1 MKTLGLIG
9 GISWVSTLDYYRYI
23 NMGINEQLGANNFA
37 RCIIH
42 SFNYQDI
49 IDRNVAQDHEGLFAM
64 LAAAATNLRSSGAE
78 ALVLCANTMH
88 LHAGALEQAVG
99 LPVIHIA
106 RATAAAINA
115 QGLTT
120 VGLLGTKFTMERD
133 FFKEKLTAQGITTI
147 IPGDADRDFVHHTIF
162 EELGRNIITD
172 ATRVRYIAIINELIT
187 RGAQGVILGC
197 TEIPLLIKPSD
208 VSIPTFD
215 TARLHSDAAVAFSLG
230 PAKTI

>member
-23 NMGINEQLGANNFA
+23 NTGTNAHLGANNFA

-49 IDRNVAQDHEGLFAM
+49 IDRNVAHDHEGLFAM
-64 LAAAATNLRSSGAE
+64 LSHAAGNLKNSGAE

-88 LHAGALEQAVG
+88 LHAEALEAAVG
-99 LPVIHIA
+99 MPVIHIA
-106 RATAAAINA
+106 QATAEAINE

-133 FFKEKLTAQGITTI
+133 FFKEKLTAQGISTI
-147 IPGDADRDFVHHTIF
+147 IPNDADRDFVHHTIF
-162 EELGRNIITD
+162 QELGKNIITD
-172 ATRVRYIAIINELIT
+172 ATRTRYVSIISDLAA

-215 TARLHSDAAVAFSLG
+215 TARIHSDAAVAFALG
-230 PAKTI
+230 